1 MAQKHD
7 LNWDDDTPARRSAI
21 APWIARVGGYGIGLL
36 IVAVMAYYL
45 IGMALTH
52 RISDDVDQALSETTP
67 GASRAVQ
74 MAADL
79 IHRETEQNSWV
90 ANNPFFLPGYMLDN
104 MPNFQQGI
112 IYALSRFAIE
122 MSDQLGRTRA
132 SSEVDKDLE
141 DAAGKLKFPGTV
153 WLFDFETSWAP
164 TTPAE
169 KQYAAARRA
178 LIAYN
183 QRLAAGEATF
193 EKRSDNLQA
202 TLQRM
207 TADLGS
213 SSAIIDQHLTL
224 AGGWGMDTK
233 VDNIFY
239 NVKGRL
245 YGYYMLLRELGV
257 DFERVIQDREL
268 GSAWS
273 QMLSSMRAAAALDPL
288 VILNGA
294 PDGLIFPSHL
304 SVQGF
309 YLLRART
316 QLREITN
323 ILQK

>member
-7 LNWDDDTPARRSAI
+7 LNWDDDTPAQRRAI
-21 APWIARVGGYGIGLL
+21 APWIARLGGYGLGLL
-36 IVAVMAYYL
+36 IIAVVAYYL

-79 IHRETEQNSWV
+79 IYRETEQNSWV

-112 IYALSRFAIE
+112 IYAISRFAIE

-141 DAAGKLKFPGTV
+141 DAAGKLKFPGTI

-183 QRLAAGEATF
+183 QRLAAGDATF
-193 EKRSDNLQA
+193 ETRSDNLQA
-202 TLQRM
+202 TLERM

-213 SSAIIDQHLTL
+213 SSAIIDQHLTH

-233 VDNIFY
+233 VDDIFY

-257 DFERVIQDREL
+257 DFDRVIQDRDL
-268 GSAWS
+268 GTAWN
-273 QMLSSMRAAAALDPL
+273 QMLASMRSAAALDPL
-288 VILNGA
+288 VIMNGA
-294 PDGLIFPSHL
+294 PDGLMFPSHL

>member
-7 LNWDDDTPARRSAI
+7 LNWDDDTPAQRRAMI
-21 APWIARVGGYGIGLL
+21 PRVARFGGYGVGFVIAA
-36 IVAVMAYYL
+36 IVAYYV
-45 IGMALTH
+45 IGMALTN
-52 RISDDVDQALSETTP
+52 RISDDVDQPSSETVP

-79 IHRETEQNSWV
+79 IYRETEQNSWV

-112 IYALSRFAIE
+112 IYAIGRFAIE

-164 TTPAE
+164 TTPAD

-178 LIAYN
+178 LSAYN
-183 QRLAAGEATF
+183 QRLAAGDATF
-193 EKRSDNLQA
+193 EKRADNLQA
-202 TLQRM
+202 TLERM

-213 SSAIIDQHLTL
+213 SSAIIDQHLTH
-224 AGGWGMDTK
+224 AGGWGIDTK

-245 YGYYMLLRELGV
+245 YGYYMILRELGA

-268 GSAWS
+268 TAAWG
-273 QMLSSMRAAAALDPL
+273 QMLVSMRAAAALDPL
-288 VILNGA
+288 VIMNGT

>member
-7 LNWDDDTPARRSAI
+7 LNWDDDTPTQRRI
-21 APWIARVGGYGIGLL
+21 MVPRIARFGGYGAGLVIL
-36 IVAVMAYYL
+36 AIVAYYS
-45 IGMALTH
+45 IGMALTS
-52 RISDDVDQALSETTP
+52 RISDDVDQVLSQTPP

-79 IHRETEQNSWV
+79 IYRETEQNSWV

-112 IYALSRFAIE
+112 IYAIGRFAIE
-122 MSDQLGRTRA
+122 MADQLGRTRA

-164 TTPAE
+164 TTPAD

-193 EKRSDNLQA
+193 EKRADNLQA
-202 TLQRM
+202 TLERM

-213 SSAIIDQHLTL
+213 SSAIIDQHLTH
-224 AGGWGMDTK
+224 AGGWGIDTK

-245 YGYYMLLRELGV
+245 YGYYMLLRELGG

-268 GSAWS
+268 AAAWG
-273 QMLSSMRAAAALDPL
+273 QMLASMRAAAALDPL
-288 VILNGA
+288 VIMNGA
-294 PDGLIFPSHL
+294 PHGLIFPSHL
-304 SVQGF
+304 SAQGF

>member
-7 LNWDDDTPARRSAI
+7 LNWDDDTPAQRRAI
-21 APWIARVGGYGIGLL
+21 APWIARLGGYGFGLI
-36 IVAVMAYYL
+36 IVAVVGYYL

-67 GASRAVQ
+67 GGSRAVQ

-79 IHRETEQNSWV
+79 IYRETEQNSWV

-112 IYALSRFAIE
+112 IYAISRFAIE

-141 DAAGKLKFPGTV
+141 DAAGKLKFPGTI

-183 QRLAAGEATF
+183 QRLAAG
-193 EKRSDNLQA
+193 DA
-202 TLQRM
+202 TLERM

-213 SSAIIDQHLTL
+213 SSAIIDQHLTH

-233 VDNIFY
+233 VDDIFY

-257 DFERVIQDREL
+257 DFDRVIQDRDL
-268 GSAWS
+268 GSAWN
-273 QMLSSMRAAAALDPL
+273 QMLASMRAAAALDPL
-288 VILNGA
+288 VIMNGA
-294 PDGLIFPSHL
+294 PDGLMFPSHL